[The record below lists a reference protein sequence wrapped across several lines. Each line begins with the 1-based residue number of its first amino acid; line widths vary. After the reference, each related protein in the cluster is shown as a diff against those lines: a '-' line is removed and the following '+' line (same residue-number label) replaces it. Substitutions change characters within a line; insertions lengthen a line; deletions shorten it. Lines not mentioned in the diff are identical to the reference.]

1 MFVYKWTV
9 SDVVKGT
16 ALVKQIGDCT
26 VKDKGESTW
35 IPICSKHIVNFKSFL
50 RDVQKTMFNL
60 HVHVHQQH
68 FIKVHWDR
76 EMTLDSQIN
85 KHLECAS
92 LIQQES

>member
-1 MFVYKWTV
+1 
-9 SDVVKGT
+9 
-16 ALVKQIGDCT
+16 
-26 VKDKGESTW
+26 
-35 IPICSKHIVNFKSFL
+35 
-50 RDVQKTMFNL
+50 MFNL

-92 LIQQES
+92 LIQQEELAVTFNLRTHLP